1 MEEEKTLLRD
11 DIIDDLS
18 TIQSKID
25 KFNKEIKIYDKYTH
39 FNELNENEEEYGYL
53 LEYFSEFEEYIKENF
68 KNIDKYEEYIYY
80 NINYINTLLKIKEDI
95 YNYSNLINMILTK
108 ISQYSQKEKHRDQ
121 IDLIKNIDFW
131 YNKFYQI
138 HKSKI
143 KQEEVELLEEKI
155 LKAIEKSNTD
165 NSCQY
170 IIPTIQGVEHTL
182 PLFIHKNK
190 IIIFDSMFKDTNE
203 LYKIYIKRYITDNFL
218 KKYNIPLK
226 IFSLK
231 NQTDYKSCPVFTVRN
246 LIKVDKFFK
255 ENPDYF
261 DKIFDTEIE
270 EDGMKI
276 LQLFPLLQDIQSIS
290 QIEELSG
297 IKIEY
302 NTEPQ
307 EDSFVIENHKKEK
320 IIINVKDEE
329 KAKIFFGSTKEEQEE
344 KLKKLVK
351 YMEFNKLE
359 KKLQNLRIDVKRE
372 KYYKDLEK
380 VSDELLDYVNEKVVN
395 SLC

>member
-11 DIIDDLS
+11 DIID
-18 TIQSKID
+18 
-25 KFNKEIKIYDKYTH
+25 
-39 FNELNENEEEYGYL
+39 EL
-53 LEYFSEFEEYIKENF
+53 
-68 KNIDKYEEYIYY
+68 Y
-80 NINYINTLLKIKEDI
+80 NLQEINYSSDDEYNKYIDLLTTVHDQLYE
-95 YNYSNLINMILTK
+95 YLNLVNMILTK
-108 ISQYSQKEKHRDQ
+108 ISQYSQKEKHKDQ
-121 IDLIKNIDFW
+121 INLINNIDFW
-131 YNKFYQI
+131 YNKFHQI
-138 HKSKI
+138 YKSDI
-143 KQEEVELLEEKI
+143 VQEESKLLEEKI
-155 LKAIEKSNTD
+155 LEAINTSNTD
-165 NSCQY
+165 NSYQY
-170 IIPTIQGVEHTL
+170 IILTIQEVEHTI
-182 PLFIHKNK
+182 PLCIHKNK

>member
-1 MEEEKTLLRD
+1 MLTYGYYLIKGKNMEEEKKLIR
-11 DIIDDLS
+11 DII
-18 TIQSKID
+18 ID
-25 KFNKEIKIYDKYTH
+25 KLCNMQENGKISNDESDEYSKLNTV
-39 FNELNENEEEYGYL
+39 NEQLY
-53 LEYFSEFEEYIKENF
+53 EYF
-68 KNIDKYEEYIYY
+68 D
-80 NINYINTLLKIKEDI
+80 LV
-95 YNYSNLINMILTK
+95 NMILTK
-108 ISQYSQKEKHRDQ
+108 ISQYSQKEKHKDQ
-121 IDLIKNIDFW
+121 INLINNIDFW

-138 HKSKI
+138 HKSEI
-143 KQEEVELLEEKI
+143 KQEEVELLEDKI

-182 PLFIHKNK
+182 PLCIYKNK

-218 KKYNIPLK
+218 KKNNISLK

-231 NQTDYKSCPVFTVRN
+231 NQTDYESCPIFTVRN
-246 LIKVDKFFK
+246 LIKLDKFFK

-261 DKIFDTEIE
+261 DKIFETKTEIE

-276 LQLFPLLQDIQSIS
+276 LPLFPLLQDIQSIS
-290 QIEELSG
+290 RIEELSG
-297 IKIEY
+297 TKIEY

-320 IIINVKDEE
+320 IIINITNEE

-351 YMEFNKLE
+351 YIEFNKLE

-372 KYYKDLEK
+372 KYYKDLEN